1 MRAKIDEEIAFYNR
15 MHEDVKKYESNIEQ
29 ELEQK
34 KKILAQTDGLTEEQ
48 LTANYENISSWMDKK
63 HSAQRTIDTLKRQI
77 AAGTKQLNEYEE
89 DLAKYAK
96 GTTAEMYS
104 NTWFVLNKISE
115 AFKNA
120 KETNKKRLLMTI
132 EDEANAYLEK
142 LNVDDFKGTIR
153 ILMKQQGNAEAVLVD
168 ADEARI
174 YNPNTALKTTQFMS
188 ILFAIS
194 KLSTLKKEK
203 KYPLIFDAPTS
214 SFATAKESEF
224 FNVISKLDKQVIIVT
239 KSFLIEDKAGNTVVD
254 KEKVDSINGNVFRIE
269 KLKPFDDKKLSTIQT
284 VISKL

>member
-1 MRAKIDEEIAFYNR
+1 MGVKLLGKIKIYEIA
-15 MHEDVKKYESNIEQ
+15 KKDC
-29 ELEQK
+29 K
-34 KKILAQTDGLTEEQ
+34 
-48 LTANYENISSWMDKK
+48 
-63 HSAQRTIDTLKRQI
+63 
-77 AAGTKQLNEYEE
+77 
-89 DLAKYAK
+89 
-96 GTTAEMYS
+96 
-104 NTWFVLNKISE
+104 FVMS
-115 AFKNA
+115 
-120 KETNKKRLLMTI
+120 I